1 MNLPLA
7 PSSKG
12 FRAKPQ
18 PKRFHPI
25 PQFQSVAEGDEPF
38 LALFPH
44 RYDYIWAEHPQ
55 PTAKPQWQTESRHPL
70 SDRLILQGGYLYG
83 VRFGPKT
90 NYLLFDIDI
99 GSLYHPRHDPFAIAR
114 LVAALEPIGLV
125 SFIPITSSYSDGI
138 HLYFPFDSEQ
148 TSYELAQAVQTLLE
162 KAGFKIV
169 PGQLEIFPNDR
180 GFINGKPALYNAHR
194 LPLQAGS
201 YILDQDWQ
209 PIYSTQEEF
218 VRQWQFCQRRNPV
231 TRKAIKKII
240 KNRRKKYPIVKSSG
254 EKLLNDLNAEIEP
267 GWTGSGQTNHL
278 LGRIA
283 YRARVFHHIIH
294 GGLPVTGDE
303 LVQEITGIAKS
314 LPDYDEWCQHK
325 HEIEAKATDWA
336 RSAGRSHTYL
346 NNECH
351 ENLGSLESKTIL
363 KMS

>member
-1 MNLPLA
+1 VHQLSNQTSL
-7 PSSKG
+7 K
-12 FRAKPQ
+12 FRSIKET
-18 PKRFHPI
+18 
-25 PQFQSVAEGDEPF
+25 SNEF
-38 LALFPH
+38 LSLFPH
-44 RYDYIWAEHPQ
+44 RYDYIHAPHPEPGQ
-55 PTAKPQWQTESRHPL
+55 KPDWKTESQHPL
-70 SDRLILQGGYLYG
+70 SDRLIQEGESIYG
-83 VRFGPKT
+83 IRFSKT
-90 NYLLFDIDI
+90 TRCLLTDIDI
-99 GSLYHPRHDPFAIAR
+99 HSLYHPRHDPLAISR
-114 LVAALEPIGLV
+114 LVAALEPLGLV
-125 SFIPITSSYSDGI
+125 SFIPITSSYSGGI
-138 HLYFPFDSEQ
+138 HLYFPFDTDQ
-148 TSYELAQAVQTLLE
+148 ISYELAQAVQTLLE
-162 KAGFKIV
+162 KAGFKIA

-180 GFINGKPALYNAHR
+180 GFVDGKPALYNAHR

-209 PIYSTQEEF
+209 PIYSSEQEF

-240 KNRRKKYPIVKSSG
+240 KNRRKKYPIVKSG
-254 EKLLNDLNAEIEP
+254 GGKLLNDLNAEIEP

-314 LPDYDEWCQHK
+314 LPGYDEWCQHK

>member
-12 FRAKPQ
+12 FGAKPQ
-18 PKRFHPI
+18 PQRSHPS
-25 PQFQSVAEGDEPF
+25 PQFQSIQEGEESF

-90 NYLLFDIDI
+90 NYLLFDIDS

-114 LVAALEPIGLV
+114 LVAALEPLGLV

-148 TSYELAQAVQTLLE
+148 TSYELAQAAQTLLE
-162 KAGFKIV
+162 KAGFKIA

-180 GFINGKPALYNAHR
+180 GFINGKPVLYSAHR

-201 YILDQDWQ
+201 YI
-209 PIYSTQEEF
+209 
-218 VRQWQFCQRRNPV
+218 
-231 TRKAIKKII
+231 RK
-240 KNRRKKYPIVKSSG
+240 
-254 EKLLNDLNAEIEP
+254 
-267 GWTGSGQTNHL
+267 
-278 LGRIA
+278 
-283 YRARVFHHIIH
+283 
-294 GGLPVTGDE
+294 
-303 LVQEITGIAKS
+303 
-314 LPDYDEWCQHK
+314 
-325 HEIEAKATDWA
+325 
-336 RSAGRSHTYL
+336 
-346 NNECH
+346 
-351 ENLGSLESKTIL
+351 
-363 KMS
+363 